1 MATVDVERYQDDYVY
16 YQDNKDKEA
25 IDYTD
30 LAILEDDFG
39 EDWCLTNVE
48 KKKELRRQWIGT
60 TDYARIGTVVGR
72 ELMTEG
78 QCSGPGR
85 NSTWSLS
92 EVQDGDLDL
101 EWSRLMRRQ
110 VGDWH
115 SDFLVLIEEV
125 MIVGSKS
132 YFNDMM
138 NSFLDFM
145 DPFLQEYGFYQKVE
159 KVNKMVGWRA
169 VCFLLFLVAYGVG
182 LTLSQVRTCRRLAS
196 RRTMTTGH
204 LSYYKQRR
212 WNGRLRGRFEK
223 KLQLRGLI
231 FMTLWLNTYAM
242 DQEQMARML
251 DQVMNLANAATTA
264 ARASSSVMEKME
276 N

>member
-1 MATVDVERYQDDYVY
+1 M
-16 YQDNKDKEA
+16 
-25 IDYTD
+25 
-30 LAILEDDFG
+30 
-39 EDWCLTNVE
+39 
-48 KKKELRRQWIGT
+48 
-60 TDYARIGTVVGR
+60 
-72 ELMTEG
+72 
-78 QCSGPGR
+78 
-85 NSTWSLS
+85 
-92 EVQDGDLDL
+92 
-101 EWSRLMRRQ
+101 
-110 VGDWH
+110 
-115 SDFLVLIEEV
+115 
-125 MIVGSKS
+125 GSKS
-132 YFNDMM
+132 YFKDMK

-159 KVNKMVGWRA
+159 KVNKMIGWRA
-169 VCFLLFLVAYGVG
+169 MCFLLFLVAYGVG
-182 LTLSQVRTCRRLAS
+182 LTLSQMRTCRRLAS

-276 N
+276 NRRDGGGFSEASKILRPPETFDVDDPMKYVAWKESFTNWLTYGNYK